1 MSKPVKI
8 IIPDAGPINTLAA
21 AGLLDLLLAPPN
33 AEIMVIHSVLNEI
46 IIRAPEFKQF
56 IEKNESRI
64 KIITTSVCQDDA
76 NKVKRGEAI
85 GKGRGDL
92 AIADFILNFMDD
104 IIGNSPA
111 LVIFEDRKLGRLR
124 DLEQFSENT
133 HFITTAAYL
142 RKLEQEGVIAS
153 FDEIWQKIV
162 NGNRSPDPLKH
173 REPNPVEIDAPARS
187 GSSVFRVR

>member
-8 IIPDAGPINTLAA
+8 IIPDAGPINTLDV

-162 NGNRSPDPLKH
+162 NENSSPDPLKH